1 MYWHGYVFASGFLL
15 FQSEAFV
22 VPTLR
27 ANVLVN
33 HQSLLF
39 AQNDKSTTSLNEESV
54 SRLDNQSYDIPSPSS
69 RLRLQVETL
78 LAPAATFLDD
88 SSDGWALSYADL
100 TPDSERTLPGQVFL
114 ATNIAYTGVGL
125 ILSLQGEI
133 LLGVFTDICSVASFC
148 YHYVQLQQPYGRAQD
163 STVRLALLIDYMLA
177 ITSILIGLS
186 YMIFDQVIPPPEGLA
201 CAIISIVCLLS
212 CWVWEQGLPYI
223 ILHGLWHLFSAASAY
238 YIGVAH
244 ATSQF

>member
-100 TPDSERTLPGQVFL
+100 TPDRYVFRVSFF
-114 ATNIAYTGVGL
+114 YPY
-125 ILSLQGEI
+125 QEI
-133 LLGVFTDICSVASFC
+133 MF
-148 YHYVQLQQPYGRAQD
+148 
-163 STVRLALLIDYMLA
+163 
-177 ITSILIGLS
+177 
-186 YMIFDQVIPPPEGLA
+186 
-201 CAIISIVCLLS
+201 
-212 CWVWEQGLPYI
+212 
-223 ILHGLWHLFSAASAY
+223 
-238 YIGVAH
+238 
-244 ATSQF
+244 